1 MKTACFPE
9 FSLSTHLL
17 GILQHEAATYLLLI
31 SSGRDNQ
38 LIFYGTNFMQG
49 EMSAQAQALENV
61 EMLADL
67 ISVSLQVD
75 DNGSAT
81 FSLSGDFI
89 SK

>member
-1 MKTACFPE
+1 
-9 FSLSTHLL
+9 
-17 GILQHEAATYLLLI
+17 
-31 SSGRDNQ
+31 
-38 LIFYGTNFMQG
+38 MQG
-49 EMSAQAQALENV
+49 ETSAQAQALENV

-75 DNGSAT
+75 ANGSAT